1 MEDLIYYDALKILH
15 KFYLYDVTNLHY
27 DVTNLYYDVTTGILT
42 LVSTSLYDIVEMT
55 KQSRNPE
62 LQEGTKF
69 LYKFGSA
76 LNIGWISSV
85 GVTS

>member
-15 KFYLYDVTNLHY
+15 KFYLYDVI
-27 DVTNLYYDVTTGILT
+27 NLYYDVTTGILT
-42 LVSTSLYDIVEMT
+42 LVSTSLYDIVETT

-85 GVTS
+85 SLTS